1 MKTAICNQYSEY
13 SYGQETL
20 SMVRT
25 VLTNTMTNQ
34 YHTCI
39 VFFSVFE
46 ISVALVYYAKVR
58 LYIKGNGSVII
69 FGEKGPSLLIIL
81 INCSFNLESQVSG
94 IF

>member
-46 ISVALVYYAKVR
+46 ISVALVYR

-69 FGEKGPSLLIIL
+69 FGEKGPSLLIR
-81 INCSFNLESQVSG
+81 
-94 IF
+94 